1 MSDKPSFFAE
11 LQRRHVYKVGAAYAV
26 AGWLLVQ
33 VVTQVFPIFEVSAL
47 AQRII
52 VLVIVAGFP
61 FALIFSWLFD
71 ITSQGIVRTGEL
83 PASGEA
89 PAVRRERLGL
99 DRKLNYVLGALLL
112 FAIAYFAAERVGLIN
127 GARKTSFA
135 VTVTPEKSIAVLP
148 FENLSS
154 DKENAYF
161 ADGIQD
167 EILTKLASIADLK
180 VISRISTAKYKSK
193 PEDLKTV
200 SQQLGVAT
208 VLEGTVQKANDKVR
222 VNVQL
227 IDARTDTHL
236 WAKSYDRDVKDIFS
250 VESEVSQ
257 EIVDALQA
265 KLSPGEANYLATAPT
280 KDPEAYDAFLRGES
294 EEREAESSRKP
305 EAFDRAADWYRQ
317 AIARD
322 PDFAL
327 AVARLAFSQM
337 ARHWWIHSLAKDEL
351 AGVKGIAEDA
361 LRLAPNLPQGHIALG
376 TVYLWGYR
384 QYDRASGEFQRAV
397 ELRPNDARPLN
408 LLAATHRRQRAWE
421 RCLSEY
427 EKAQRLDPRDSLVP
441 ASIGTTYTQLRK
453 WKEAGRAA
461 SHALALDPRSSGTIT
476 SLLNNC
482 LNGTGDIKE
491 ARRIMSS
498 FPAENRISSRTY
510 RVDVVGIIGERAY
523 LSILERDFS
532 TALKIWEP
540 RPNDTATEI
549 QLGSAARPAIQ
560 LLAGDTASARAEGE
574 QVREALEA
582 ALRARPDDSNTLA
595 QLSWTYLALGR
606 KAEALQAA
614 RQATNILSVEKD
626 SMAGPGLLTN
636 LAEVEAQAG
645 ETDEAIK
652 TLRYLLSIPAG
663 TVVSLARLRIDPVWD
678 PIRNDSGFQD
688 LLTMKE
694 HVGP

>member
-1 MSDKPSFFAE
+1 MNSRNFFSE
-11 LQRRHVYKVGAAYAV
+11 LKRRNVVRMAGLYLVGA
-26 AGWLLVQ
+26 WLL
-33 VVTQVFPIFEVSAL
+33 TQVASTVLPMFGAPDWLPRSVVILL
-47 AQRII
+47 AI
-52 VLVIVAGFP
+52 GFVP
-61 FALIFSWLFD
+61 ALIFSWVFELTPEGLKRD
-71 ITSQGIVRTGEL
+71 EDVPPNQSIAPQTARRMDRMIIVVLLLALGYFTVDKFLLAPRRAAAPGEL
-83 PASGEA
+83 SSTAS
-89 PAVRRERLGL
+89 
-99 DRKLNYVLGALLL
+99 
-112 FAIAYFAAERVGLIN
+112 
-127 GARKTSFA
+127 S
-135 VTVTPEKSIAVLP
+135 KSIAVLP

-208 VLEGTVQKANDKVR
+208 VLEGTVQRANDKVR

-236 WAKSYDRDVKDIFS
+236 WAKSYDRALKDIFA

-257 EIVDALQA
+257 EIADALRA

-361 LRLAPNLPQGHIALG
+361 LRLVPNLPQGHTALG

-384 QYDRASGEFQRAV
+384 EYDRALGEFQRAV
-397 ELRPNDARPLN
+397 ELQPNDALPLI
-408 LLAATHRRQRAWE
+408 LLAATHRRQGAWE
-421 RCLSEY
+421 RSLSEY
-427 EKAQRLDPRDSLVP
+427 GKAQRLDPRDTLVP
-441 ASIGTTYTQLRK
+441 ASIGTTYAQLRM
-453 WKEAGRAA
+453 WKEGSRAA
-461 SHALALDPRSSGTIT
+461 THALALDPRSSGTIT
-476 SLLNNC
+476 SLLNSC

-491 ARRIMSS
+491 ARRLVSS
-498 FPAENRISSRTY
+498 FPSENRISSRTY

-523 LSILERDFS
+523 LSVLERDFS
-532 TALKIWEP
+532 TALQIWEP
-540 RPNDTATEI
+540 RSNDTATETE
-549 QLGSAARPAIQ
+549 LGPAARPAIHV
-560 LLAGDTASARAEGE
+560 LAGDTASTRAESNK
-574 QVREALEA
+574 VREVLETT
-582 ALRARPDDSNTLA
+582 LRTRPDDFNTLV
-595 QLSWTYLALGR
+595 QLSWTYLALGL
-606 KAEALQAA
+606 KAEALNAA
-614 RQATNILSVEKD
+614 RQATNILPVEKD
-626 SMAGPGLLTN
+626 SMSGTGILTN

-652 TLRYLLSIPAG
+652 TLHYLLSIPAG
-663 TVVSLARLRIDPVWD
+663 MEVSLARLRIDPVWD
-678 PIRNDSGFQD
+678 PIRNDPGFQQ
-688 LLTMKE
+688 LLAGKE

>member
-1 MSDKPSFFAE
+1 MSERNFFAE
-11 LQRRHVYKVGAAYAV
+11 LKQRNLYRAAV
-26 AGWLLVQ
+26 AYG
-33 VVTQVFPIFEVSAL
+33 VVAWFLTQLTTQVFPFFDIPNAAIRFVVIAL
-47 AQRII
+47 A
-52 VLVIVAGFP
+52 LGFP
-61 FALIFSWLFD
+61 IAMCLAWLYEF
-71 ITSQGIVRTGEL
+71 TPEGIVRSEDLDPITARKGRRLTG
-83 PASGEA
+83 
-89 PAVRRERLGL
+89 RIL
-99 DRKLNYVLGALLL
+99 DFIIIGVLLL
-112 FAIAYFAAERVGLIN
+112 VIAMLIYQRVPSRSEIAETI
-127 GARKTSFA
+127 
-135 VTVTPEKSIAVLP
+135 PPKSIAVLP

-167 EILTKLASIADLK
+167 EILTRLASIADLK
-180 VISRISTAKYKSK
+180 VISRISAAKYKSK

-208 VLEGTVQKANDKVR
+208 VLEGSVQRANDKVR

-236 WAKSYDRDVKDIFS
+236 WAKSYDRALKDIFA

-257 EIVDALQA
+257 EIADALRA

-361 LRLAPNLPQGHIALG
+361 LRLVPNLPQGHTALG

-384 QYDRASGEFQRAV
+384 EYDRALSEFQRAV
-397 ELRPNDARPLN
+397 ELQPNDAAPLI
-408 LLAATHRRQRAWE
+408 LLAATHRRQGAWG

-453 WKEAGRAA
+453 WKEGGRAA

-491 ARRIMSS
+491 ARRIISG
-498 FPAENRISSRTY
+498 FPSENRISSRTY
-510 RVDVVGIIGERAY
+510 RIDVVGLIGERAY
-523 LSILERDFS
+523 LSVLERDFS
-532 TALKIWEP
+532 TALQIWEP
-540 RPNDTATEI
+540 RPNDTATETE
-549 QLGSAARPAIQ
+549 LGPAARPAIHV
-560 LLAGDTASARAEGE
+560 LAGDTASTRGE
-574 QVREALEA
+574 SNKVREVLETT
-582 ALRARPDDSNTLA
+582 LRTRPDDLNTLV
-595 QLSWTYLALGR
+595 QLSWTYLALGL
-606 KAEALQAA
+606 KAEALNAA
-614 RQATNILSVEKD
+614 RQATNILPVEKD
-626 SMAGPGLLTN
+626 SMSGTGILTN

-652 TLRYLLSIPAG
+652 TLHYLLSIPAG
-663 TVVSLARLRIDPVWD
+663 MEVSLARLRIDPVWD
-678 PIRNDSGFQD
+678 PIRNDPGFQQ
-688 LLTMKE
+688 LLTGTE

>member
-1 MSDKPSFFAE
+1 MAG
-11 LQRRHVYKVGAAYAV
+11 LYLVGA
-26 AGWLLVQ
+26 WLL
-33 VVTQVFPIFEVSAL
+33 TQVTSTVLPMFGAPDWLPRSVVMLL
-47 AQRII
+47 AI
-52 VLVIVAGFP
+52 GFVP
-61 FALIFSWLFD
+61 ALIFSWVFELTPEGLKRD
-71 ITSQGIVRTGEL
+71 EDVPPNQSIAPQTARRMDRMIIVVLLLALGYFTVDKFLLAPRRAAAPGEL
-83 PASGEA
+83 SSTAS
-89 PAVRRERLGL
+89 
-99 DRKLNYVLGALLL
+99 
-112 FAIAYFAAERVGLIN
+112 
-127 GARKTSFA
+127 S
-135 VTVTPEKSIAVLP
+135 KSIAVLP

-208 VLEGTVQKANDKVR
+208 VLEGTVQRANDKVR

-236 WAKSYDRDVKDIFS
+236 WAKSYDRALKDIFA

-257 EIVDALQA
+257 EIADALRA

-361 LRLAPNLPQGHIALG
+361 LRLVPNLPQGHTALG

-384 QYDRASGEFQRAV
+384 EYDRALSEFQRAV
-397 ELRPNDARPLN
+397 ELQPNDAAPLI

-441 ASIGTTYTQLRK
+441 ASIGTTYAQLRM
-453 WKEAGRAA
+453 WKEGGRAA
-461 SHALALDPRSSGTIT
+461 THALALDPRSSGTIT
-476 SLLNNC
+476 SLLNSC

-491 ARRIMSS
+491 ARRLVSG
-498 FPAENRISSRTY
+498 FPSENRISSRTY
-510 RVDVVGIIGERAY
+510 RVDVVGLIGERAY
-523 LSILERDFS
+523 LSVLERDFS
-532 TALKIWEP
+532 TALQIWEP
-540 RPNDTATEI
+540 RPNDTATETE
-549 QLGSAARPAIQ
+549 LGPAARPAIHV
-560 LLAGDTASARAEGE
+560 LAGDTASTRAESNK
-574 QVREALEA
+574 VREVLETT
-582 ALRARPDDSNTLA
+582 LRTRPDDFNTLV
-595 QLSWTYLALGR
+595 QLSWTYLALGL
-606 KAEALQAA
+606 KAEALNAA
-614 RQATNILSVEKD
+614 RQATNILPVEKD
-626 SMAGPGLLTN
+626 SMSGTGILTN

-652 TLRYLLSIPAG
+652 TLHYLLSIPAG
-663 TVVSLARLRIDPVWD
+663 MEVSLARLRIDPVWD
-678 PIRNDSGFQD
+678 PIRNDPGFQQ
-688 LLTMKE
+688 LLAGKE